1 MKYLLVFF
9 ISLYS
14 NVILCQQEY
23 AWVYFKDKKNVEY
36 FINNPR
42 LILTEHSIFKKQ
54 AKGITIDYDDVP
66 VNQDYLQ
73 IIQGIDNI
81 SILAKS
87 KWLNCIYVEADLD
100 LLNDLFDLSFVDNV
114 VFANKSLNTNKNLN
128 VRNIYDNLFFEK
140 TIDYGSTTNQ
150 IEMLSLD
157 FLHDSQYTG
166 NGINMAVIDA
176 GFVNVNSMS
185 SFSRLRDSGKILYT
199 YDFVLNTENIYQ
211 YQGNSHGTKVLS
223 TIAGFVQDEYVG
235 TAPDASFYLFRT
247 EDVSSE
253 TPVEE
258 CYWVEAV
265 EVADSL
271 GVDII
276 NTSLGYKGYDNS
288 NYSHNQL
295 DMNGYTT

>member
-1 MKYLLVFF
+1 MKYLLFFF

-128 VRNIYDNLFFEK
+128 VRNIYHNLFFEK
-140 TIDYGSTTNQ
+140 VT
-150 IEMLSLD
+150 
-157 FLHDSQYTG
+157 
-166 NGINMAVIDA
+166 
-176 GFVNVNSMS
+176 
-185 SFSRLRDSGKILYT
+185 
-199 YDFVLNTENIYQ
+199 
-211 YQGNSHGTKVLS
+211 SHTDL
-223 TIAGFVQDEYVG
+223 
-235 TAPDASFYLFRT
+235 
-247 EDVSSE
+247 
-253 TPVEE
+253 
-258 CYWVEAV
+258 
-265 EVADSL
+265 
-271 GVDII
+271 
-276 NTSLGYKGYDNS
+276 
-288 NYSHNQL
+288 
-295 DMNGYTT
+295 